1 MSSSRKQGGLPMVD
15 LRQFLE
21 VLEKEGEL
29 RRVKAP
35 VDPKHEIGAVCKIL
49 NERRGSPA
57 VLFENV
63 KGSAIPVVGQLL
75 ASDKRV
81 AMALGLS
88 QENVFDETVKRAT
101 NPIPPRLVSEGPCQ
115 EVVME
120 GKDVDVTKLP
130 LCTNNPNDGG
140 PYITAGHVII
150 KDPEYGMNLGIYRMM
165 LMSKNEV
172 SLRLTPGHDGYDFMK
187 NAEKRGQKK
196 FEVAVCIG
204 VPPAVYVA
212 SQFEPR
218 IGVYELEIAGGL
230 IGKPVDVVKCRT
242 VDLEVPALAEIVLEG
257 ELSIP
262 AKTGAEG
269 PFGEFCGYTTQVVP
283 NERIMTIKA
292 ITHRPNPIYHNIWLG
307 KPPHEHLYVDAL
319 TYAVA
324 AYLELKPAYPALK
337 KAYAPP
343 WGVSIV
349 LVLQV
354 EGRLKRPGLMNNMLA
369 ASLYTRSGKWKHV
382 IVVDEDINLYDP
394 NEILWA
400 LTTRFQPAT
409 DMYVIPRGITS
420 SLEPSSTA
428 DGVTSKLMADATIKP
443 GFRGE
448 VAEPTDEMRGTVL
461 KRWNEY
467 GFGG

>member
-1 MSSSRKQGGLPMVD
+1 MD
-15 LRQFLE
+15 LRNFLE
-21 VLEKEGEL
+21 LLAREGEL
-29 RRVKAP
+29 QRIKAS
-35 VDPKHEIGAVCKIL
+35 VDPKHEIGAICKVL
-49 NERRGSPA
+49 NERPGSPA

-101 NPIPPRLVSEGPCQ
+101 SPIPPRLVTNGSCQ
-115 EVVME
+115 EVIME
-120 GKDVDVTKLP
+120 GEEVDVTKLP

-150 KDPEYGMNLGIYRMM
+150 KDLEYGRNLGIYRMM

-196 FEVAVCIG
+196 FEVAVCVG

-230 IGKPVDVVKCRT
+230 LGRPVEVVKCRT

-262 AKTGAEG
+262 PKTGTEG
-269 PFGEFCGYTTQVVP
+269 PFGEFCGYTTRAVP
-283 NERIMTIKA
+283 GERIMTIKA
-292 ITHRPNPIYHNIWLG
+292 ITHRKNPIYHNIWLG

-354 EGRLKRPGLMNNMLA
+354 ESRLKRPGLMNNMLA

-400 LTTRFQPAT
+400 LTTRFQPAE

-420 SLEPSSTA
+420 SLEPSSTV
-428 DGVTSKLMADATIKP
+428 DGVTSKMMADATIKS
-443 GFRGE
+443 GFRGQ

-461 KRWNEY
+461 GRWKEY

>member
-1 MSSSRKQGGLPMVD
+1 MMD
-15 LRQFLE
+15 LKEFLK
-21 VLEKEGEL
+21 VLEREGEL
-29 RRVKAP
+29 KRIKAP
-35 VDPKHEIGAVCKIL
+35 VDPRHEIGAICKVL
-49 NERRGSPA
+49 NERPGSPA

-63 KGSAIPVVGQLL
+63 KGSTMPVVGQLL
-75 ASDKRV
+75 FGDKRV

-101 NPIPPRLVSEGPCQ
+101 HPIPPRLVSDAPCQ

-120 GKDVDVTKLP
+120 GRDVDLTKLP
-130 LCTNNPNDGG
+130 ICTNNPNDGG

-165 LMSKNEV
+165 LVSKNEV

-196 FEVAVCIG
+196 FEVAVSVG

-230 IGKPVDVVKCRT
+230 AGEPVDVVKCRT

-262 AKTGAEG
+262 AKTGGEG
-269 PFGEFCGYTTQVVP
+269 PFGEFCGYTTQKVP
-283 NERIMTIKA
+283 NERIMTIQA
-292 ITHRPNPIYHNIWLG
+292 VTHRKNPIWHNIWLG

-324 AYLELKPAYPALK
+324 AYQELKPAYPALK

-349 LVLQV
+349 LILQV

-400 LTTRFQPAT
+400 LTTRFQPAA
-409 DMYVIPRGITS
+409 DMYVIPKGITS

-428 DGVTSKLMADATIKP
+428 DGVTSKMMIDATIKE
-443 GFRGE
+443 GFRGQ
-448 VAEPTDEMRGTVL
+448 VAQPTDEMRETVL
-461 KRWNEY
+461 KRWKEF

>member
-1 MSSSRKQGGLPMVD
+1 MMD
-15 LRQFLE
+15 LKQFLK
-21 VLEKEGEL
+21 VLEREGEL
-29 RRVKAP
+29 QRIQAP
-35 VDPKHEIGAVCKIL
+35 VDAKHEIGAVCKIL
-49 NERRGSPA
+49 NERPGSPA

-75 ASDKRV
+75 FGDKRV

-101 NPIPPRLVSEGPCQ
+101 HPIPPRLVSDGPCQ
-115 EVVME
+115 DVVME
-120 GKDVDVTKLP
+120 GKDVDLTKLP
-130 LCTNNPNDGG
+130 ICTNNPNDGG

-165 LMSKNEV
+165 LVSKNEV

-196 FEVAVCIG
+196 FEVAVCVG

-230 IGKPVDVVKCRT
+230 AGEPVDVVKCRT
-242 VDLEVPALAEIVLEG
+242 VDLEVPALAETVLEG
-257 ELSIP
+257 ELTIP
-262 AKTGAEG
+262 AKTGSEG
-269 PFGEFCGYTTQVVP
+269 PFGEFCGYTTQKVP

-292 ITHRPNPIYHNIWLG
+292 VTHRKNPIWHNIWLG

-349 LVLQV
+349 LILQV

-382 IVVDEDINLYDP
+382 IVVDEDINFYDP

-400 LTTRFQPAT
+400 LTTRFQPAS
-409 DMYVIPRGITS
+409 DMYVIPKAITS

-428 DGVTSKLMADATIKP
+428 DGVTSKMMIDATIKE
-443 GFRGE
+443 GFRGQ
-448 VAEPTDEMRGTVL
+448 VAQPTDDIREAVL
-461 KRWNEY
+461 KRWKEY
-467 GFGG
+467 GFK

>member
-1 MSSSRKQGGLPMVD
+1 MMD
-15 LRQFLE
+15 LKQFLK
-21 VLEKEGEL
+21 VLEREGEL
-29 RRVKAP
+29 QRIQAP
-35 VDPKHEIGAVCKIL
+35 VDAKHEIGAVCKIL
-49 NERRGSPA
+49 NERPGSPA

-75 ASDKRV
+75 FGDKRV

-101 NPIPPRLVSEGPCQ
+101 HPIPPRLVSDGPCQ
-115 EVVME
+115 EIVME
-120 GKDVDVTKLP
+120 GKDVDLTKLP
-130 LCTNNPNDGG
+130 ICTNNPNDGG

-165 LMSKNEV
+165 LVSKNEV

-196 FEVAVCIG
+196 FEVAVCVG

-230 IGKPVDVVKCRT
+230 AGEPVDVVKCRT
-242 VDLEVPALAEIVLEG
+242 VDLEVPALAETVLEG
-257 ELSIP
+257 ELTIP
-262 AKTGAEG
+262 AKTGSEG
-269 PFGEFCGYTTQVVP
+269 PFGEFCGYTTQKVP

-292 ITHRPNPIYHNIWLG
+292 VTHRKNPIWHNIWLG

-349 LVLQV
+349 LILQV

-382 IVVDEDINLYDP
+382 IVVDEDINFYDP

-400 LTTRFQPAT
+400 LTTRFQPAS
-409 DMYVIPRGITS
+409 DMYVIPKAITS

-428 DGVTSKLMADATIKP
+428 DGVTSKMMIDATIKE
-443 GFRGE
+443 GFRGQ
-448 VAEPTDEMRGTVL
+448 VAQPTDDIREAVL
-461 KRWNEY
+461 KRWKEY
-467 GFGG
+467 GFK